1 MATKVRSSAY
11 PVYLFGQAGA
21 GDPLSML
28 LLTVAI
34 AVLFGLTWL
43 LLSRSFLSI
52 ATASGHV
59 GRKVYRAKAVPVP
72 EHFLRPAGPGAAPLH
87 LQRQLYAQLRLRHAV
102 SGAGLRL
109 PPVAGPGAA
118 GAGVAVLP

>member
-1 MATKVRSSAY
+1 
-11 PVYLFGQAGA
+11 
-21 GDPLSML
+21 ML

-59 GRKVYRAKAVPVP
+59 GLGLPGQGRPVP
-72 EHFLRPAGPGAAPLH
+72 GISSALLDRELRRFTSSANYMLNCGF
-87 LQRQLYAQLRLRHAV
+87 RHAV